1 MGLLARLDA
10 VGRDPGPGD
19 LAAAIRTAHR
29 TAVHRGFVAVVSD
42 FLDDGPWEQA
52 LRALTHRHDVLA
64 VEVVDPRELEL
75 PDVGLLTMTDPET
88 ARKRFVDTRS
98 GRVRADYATAAREQR
113 VELARR
119 IRATGADH
127 LALRTDR
134 DWVVDLVR
142 HIVLRR
148 SGRATGRKP

>member
-1 MGLLARLDA
+1 
-10 VGRDPGPGD
+10 
-19 LAAAIRTAHR
+19 
-29 TAVHRGFVAVVSD
+29 
-42 FLDDGPWEQA
+42 
-52 LRALTHRHDVLA
+52 
-64 VEVVDPRELEL
+64 
-75 PDVGLLTMTDPET
+75 MTDPET
-88 ARKRFVDTRS
+88 GRKRFVDTRS
-98 GRVRADYATAAREQR
+98 GRVRSDYAAAAREQR